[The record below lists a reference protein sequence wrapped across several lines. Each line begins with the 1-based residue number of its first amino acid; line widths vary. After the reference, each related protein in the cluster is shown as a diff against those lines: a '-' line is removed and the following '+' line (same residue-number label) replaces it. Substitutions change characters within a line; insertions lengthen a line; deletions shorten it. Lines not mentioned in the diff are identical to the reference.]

1 MGRFILS
8 RDASGVRFLLE
19 SDTGRTLAVS
29 KQYATLDAAKKGI
42 CSLVYYAPIIP
53 LIDTT
58 VGESAPN
65 PKFELLQEKDGFA
78 YAMKSA
84 NGKVVIAAGGFA
96 TRKACL
102 RAVSMLR
109 TGVQGAE
116 VLLAKSAGLSPL
128 TVGAMVRDPAPVAA
142 LEDTLPLPTYGDTF
156 EVADEPLADVEIA
169 PVVAAEEAPAPIVEV
184 PVETP
189 AEVPTPTTEAPV
201 TAPPAGP
208 RVPRRVVLRGEG
220 AITPRAVPQK
230 APEAPTKDTVKARKN
245 GILSKF
251 FKR

>member
-53 LIDTT
+53 LIDTAA
-58 VGESAPN
+58 GESAPN

-102 RAVSMLR
+102 RAIAMLR

-116 VLLAKSAGLSPL
+116 VLLAKPAGFSPL
-128 TVGAMVRDPAPVAA
+128 TVGAMVRDPLPVAA
-142 LEDTLPLPTYGDTF
+142 SEDAVLLPPYGDVC

-169 PVVAAEEAPAPIVEV
+169 PPVASEEAPAPIVEA
-184 PVETP
+184 P
-189 AEVPTPTTEAPV
+189 AAEAPV
-201 TAPPAGP
+201 GP

-220 AITPRAVPQK
+220 AITPRALPQK
-230 APEAPTKDTVKARKN
+230 APDVPTKDTGKERKN